1 MSTSTQPGWERQLLE
16 KLATESLSEKRRSR
30 RWKIF
35 FRLLV
40 LIWLTAVIWL
50 LFLNQPGGLH
60 HLDLNSEHTA
70 VVRLQGIISDT
81 DGVEAD
87 QVVEGLRQAFAHPG
101 TQAVILR
108 INSPGGL
115 PVQSSHIY
123 KAVVRLRQQNPD
135 TPLYAVVDDI
145 CASGAYYIAA
155 AAKQIYVN
163 ESSLVGSI
171 GVRLDSFG
179 FTDAMTKIG
188 VERRLYTAGT
198 YKGMLD
204 PFSPVTEVERQP
216 TKQLLNELHQT
227 FIQAVRTGRGDRL
240 SDHPDLFSGLVWAGQ
255 RSIQLGLADA
265 IGNTDSVARDVI
277 QQAHIVDFTPRTDP
291 LERLAD
297 HLMLSARQ
305 TVTQWL
311 TRTAQFTY

>member
-16 KLATESLSEKRRSR
+16 KLATESLREKRRSR
-30 RWKIF
+30 RWGIF
-35 FRLLV
+35 LKLLM
-40 LIWLTAVIWL
+40 LAWLTTVVWL
-50 LFLNQPGGLH
+50 VFLKQPGLGH
-60 HLDLNSEHTA
+60 PDLNSEHTA
-70 VVRLQGIISDT
+70 LVRLQGIISDT

-87 QVVEGLRQAFAHPG
+87 RIIEGLREAFAHPG

-115 PVQSSHIY
+115 PVQSSHIH
-123 KAVVRLRQQNPD
+123 KAVVRLRQQHPD

-155 AAKQIYVN
+155 AAERIYVN
-163 ESSLVGSI
+163 ESSIVGSI

-179 FTDAMTKIG
+179 LTGAMEKIG

-204 PFSPVTEVERQP
+204 PFSPVTPAQREHTDQM
-216 TKQLLNELHQT
+216 LDELHQT
-227 FIQAVRTGRGDRL
+227 FIQAVRAGRGDRL
-240 SDHPDLFSGLVWAGQ
+240 SDDPDLFSGLVWTGK
-255 RSIQLGLADA
+255 RSIRLGLADA
-265 IGNTDSVARDVI
+265 IGNTGSVAREVI
-277 QQAHIVDFTPRTDP
+277 QQSHIVDFTPQIDP

-297 HLMLSARQ
+297 HLMRVIHQ
-305 TVTQWL
+305 
-311 TRTAQFTY
+311 TAQQLLTHTTRFTY